1 MDGNKD
7 EAERCLEYAE
17 KFAEQ
22 GLKEK
27 AEKFIQKAERL
38 FPTERAKTLLANLE
52 KMQTNQG
59 RKGSEDEPFVRQRT
73 SASANKENSP
83 SGTHSTQHQTLS
95 KQKVLFSPSQSQVR
109 PRRHLPI
116 TRANKLKQ

>member
-83 SGTHSTQHQTLS
+83 TSTH
-95 KQKVLFSPSQSQVR
+95 KIK
-109 PRRHLPI
+109 
-116 TRANKLKQ
+116 K

>member
-7 EAERCLEYAE
+7 EADRCLDYAE

-73 SASANKENSP
+73 SASVNKENSP
-83 SGTHSTQHQTLS
+83 TSTYQIQYCQTNLIFHF
-95 KQKVLFSPSQSQVR
+95 QVQVR
-109 PRRHLPI
+109 PRKYRLI
-116 TRANKLKQ
+116 TQATRLML